1 MTLAQLQ
8 AAFAKY
14 LLHESIELDDLGISG
29 PFSNKELMQ
38 LYRNNFYISIS
49 EYLKA
54 CFPTVMKLVG
64 TEFFEQLAKAF
75 IIEKPLQQASIEL
88 YGSDFPEYIKHCKQA
103 ESVPYLA
110 DIALLDWSYDRS
122 KTVFDFALFPFEKL
136 TSLTDEE
143 QMNISFSLVANTVLI
158 KSKYPAFSIWNGVQT
173 GELEGIDLQHGEYI
187 IVHPEQNQGA
197 KCYLLTQ
204 QQYDVLAA
212 IGQGKALHELA
223 SLENFQQELG
233 LFIEKTVINNFILE
247 GES

>member
-1 MTLAQLQ
+1 MKLAQLQ
-8 AAFAKY
+8 TAFTKY

-49 EYLKA
+49 DYLKA

-75 IIEKPLQQASIEL
+75 IMEKPLKQASIEL
-88 YGSDFPEYIKHCKQA
+88 YGSDFSEYIKHCKQA
-103 ESVPYLA
+103 DSVPYLA
-110 DIALLDWSYDRS
+110 DVALLDWSYDRS
-122 KTVFDFALFPFEKL
+122 KTVFDFPVFPFENL
-136 TSLTDEE
+136 TNLTDEE
-143 QMNISFSLVANTVLI
+143 QMNISFSLVEHTVLI
-158 KSKYPAFSIWNGVQT
+158 QSKYPSFSIWNGVKT

-187 IVHPEQNQGA
+187 IVHPEQNEGA
-197 KCYLLTQ
+197 KCYPLTQ

-212 IGQGKALHELA
+212 IAQGKPLHELA
-223 SLENFQQELG
+223 NLENFQQELG